1 MNAAVDFFSLMQLE
15 VLKGCVVFCC
25 LFLVQ
30 FEALEAVHAEE
41 PFLLMT
47 DIRCTSPWPVDI
59 KTSTVAL
66 VGCLFF
72 AFCHVVVNVNS
83 LCPVKSPRA
92 LVSWNV
98 GQSQTNDRIE
108 PLFLKTWWQ

>member
-1 MNAAVDFFSLMQLE
+1 MEHVRKFILHSLMGFW
-15 VLKGCVVFCC
+15 VW
-25 LFLVQ
+25 LFLFPQ

-66 VGCLFF
+66 VGCLSL
-72 AFCHVVVNVNS
+72 APLVLVKVDSFCPFKPPTVF
-83 LCPVKSPRA
+83 
-92 LVSWNV
+92 
-98 GQSQTNDRIE
+98 Q
-108 PLFLKTWWQ
+108 

>member
-1 MNAAVDFFSLMQLE
+1 MGFGGL
-15 VLKGCVVFCC
+15 
-25 LFLVQ
+25 LFLFSQ

-66 VGCLFF
+66 VGCLSL
-72 AFCHVVVNVNS
+72 APLVLVNVDS
-83 LCPVKSPRA
+83 LCP
-92 LVSWNV
+92 
-98 GQSQTNDRIE
+98 
-108 PLFLKTWWQ
+108 LKNPTVFQ

>member
-1 MNAAVDFFSLMQLE
+1 MMVDLCMTLNMTLALKTFVRLVLLKCFF
-15 VLKGCVVFCC
+15 
-25 LFLVQ
+25 Q

-66 VGCLFF
+66 VGGEL
-72 AFCHVVVNVNS
+72 
-83 LCPVKSPRA
+83 LA
-92 LVSWNV
+92 LLL
-98 GQSQTNDRIE
+98 
-108 PLFLKTWWQ
+108 PLFV